1 LLIDTEHLCAEV
13 RPVTPPCFSS
23 ARYWLPRDAED
34 VPSLEVFKT
43 RLDGALGSLV

>member
-1 LLIDTEHLCAEV
+1 
-13 RPVTPPCFSS
+13 
-23 ARYWLPRDAED
+23 LPRDAED